1 MARTSDLLLDTCALI
16 WLSQKASMEPEAVS
30 AIDEAADGGRP
41 LWLSIITA
49 WELGLLARSG
59 KAPMSSAPQAIFS
72 GFLKLPGVQ
81 SLQLTADVLIDSSL
95 LPGQLHGDLADRIII
110 ATARTLDLIVVTRDR
125 HILDYAAK
133 GFVRAL
139 AC

>member
-16 WLSQKASMEPEAVS
+16 WLSQKARMEPDAVS

-41 LWLSIITA
+41 LWLSAITA

-59 KAPMSSAPQAIFS
+59 KAPMSSSPHAIFS

-81 SLQLTADVLIDSSL
+81 AQQLTADILIDSSL
-95 LPGQLHGDLADRIII
+95 LPGELHGDPADRIII
-110 ATARTLDLIVVTRDR
+110 ATARALDLTVVTRDR
-125 HILDYAAK
+125 HILDYADK
-133 GFVRAL
+133 GYVRAL